1 MKELYNIEIDEENIK
16 NMLEIYPEIKGLDDN
31 DIIRNINILK
41 DLNCNDSQI
50 RNILISNPFYLDR
63 NIEDINNL
71 IKFLIKIGLNN
82 LNLLFDSN
90 PYLLNK
96 DTYEINEYLEKELK
110 KEKNID
116 DIIDELEIN
125 PFIIDE

>member
-96 DTYEINEYLEKELK
+96 DTYEINENKEKELK